1 MLETIKLLCNP
12 KKLITNKQ
20 KSENLP
26 SPKVIEVVLVQ
37 YSTKK
42 HLRYFII
49 LHQINLMLM
58 YQILHQVI

>member
-1 MLETIKLLCNP
+1 MLEAIKLLCNP

-20 KSENLP
+20 KNENLP

-42 HLRYFII
+42 RLRYFII